1 MLDKSP
7 LSGPRKSPHSYNIQ
21 TTLIKQVTHFFFNLT
36 NTLFCYLFSKLY
48 IFTYYVLHIY
58 SSYIFICIF
67 FCLGQFLFFCP
78 IHFFVVIFSLFCF
91 YFCFL
96 LLSTKVIYFNLLWLG
111 SFSSTHLPSHLMGKN
126 T

>member
-7 LSGPRKSPHSYNIQ
+7 HSGPRESPSSCNIQ
-21 TTLIKQVTHFFFNLT
+21 TTLIKQVTHSFFFLNLT
-36 NTLFCYLFSKLY
+36 KKLFCYLFSKLY

-58 SSYIFICIF
+58 SSLHIHMY
-67 FCLGQFLFFCP
+67 LLFFRSIP
-78 IHFFVVIFSLFCF
+78 FPLSNTFVVIVAIFCF

-111 SFSSTHLPSHLMGKN
+111 SFSSAHLPSIFN
-126 T
+126 F